1 MRVALYTRI
10 SPNSVKND
18 TINQERD
25 LIEYVRRQEGW
36 SIYRIY
42 KDLHIS
48 GSKKGKDR
56 PEFSQMMNDAYQKR
70 YDILLFW
77 SLDRLSREGVGE
89 TIAYLTKLT
98 SYGIEYKSF
107 TEQYLDSCGIFKDVV
122 IAIMATIAK
131 QERVRLIERTLAGI
145 ETARAKGV
153 KLGRPPSRV
162 DIETLRRMRDEGK
175 SFKQISVE
183 YYYVDKKGKRR
194 GVSEAT
200 TYRILKGYERKM
212 KGEGV

>member
-1 MRVALYTRI
+1 VKVAIYTRI

-36 SIYRIY
+36 SIYKIY

-153 KLGRPPSRV
+153 KLGRPPSKV
-162 DIETLRRMRDEGK
+162 DVEALRRMRDEGK

-194 GVSEAT
+194 NISEAT

-212 KGEGV
+212 V